1 MPKCRVTLAESYFLS
16 ELLYS
21 PSKDLDNISTVSLL
35 VVTFP
40 PNGEWDRATRAKK
53 AKMSDSGSLD
63 ALKLLTGSQHWILD
77 IDLDFFST
85 ANPFCSSLI
94 QRCAFY
100 VLLTCMIGAA
110 ETSQRTCSTLI
121 LRKIE

>member
-1 MPKCRVTLAESYFLS
+1 MPKCRVTLAENYFLS

-35 VVTFP
+35 VVTFN
-40 PNGEWDRATRAKK
+40 PNGEWDQTTRAKK

-63 ALKLLTGSQHWILD
+63 ALKLLTSSQHWILD

-85 ANPFCSSLI
+85 ANPFCSSLSKVCI
-94 QRCAFY
+94 LCT
-100 VLLTCMIGAA
+100 VDLSLSTCF
-110 ETSQRTCSTLI
+110 
-121 LRKIE
+121 